1 MNRLKQLRQ
10 SRGITQDELGRILGV
25 QKAAVCKYETGRVP
39 LPSSVLCTLSEYFD
53 TTADFI
59 LGNDDVKTW
68 FKEGIGTDSG
78 VDSCSGSYCDSH
90 NYTMVPLLGT
100 VHAGLPIFADENIAE
115 YLPITSPQN
124 DASNYFFMQVEGD
137 CMTPDHIIE
146 GSLVLVKKGVVQTNN
161 RICVVRLGDEVL
173 LRRVQFF
180 EKHIAL
186 IPSNTAYTPMIVDS
200 GDVEIVGQVVEVRIS
215 YR

>member
-10 SRGITQDELGRILGV
+10 SRNITQDELGRILGV

-39 LPSSVLCTLSEYFD
+39 LPSSVLVKLSEVFG
-53 TTADFI
+53 TTADYI

-68 FKEGIGTDSG
+68 FKDG
-78 VDSCSGSYCDSH
+78 VEADNDTSNSYDERC
-90 NYTMVPLLGT
+90 NYAMVPLLGT

-115 YLPITSPQN
+115 YLPVNSPKS
-124 DASNYFFMQVEGD
+124 DAKEYFFMQVEGD

-146 GSLVLVKKGVVQTNN
+146 GSLVLVKKGQVQTNN

-186 IPSNTAYTPMIVDS
+186 IPSNPVYSPMIVDS
-200 GDVEIVGQVVEVRIS
+200 GDVEIVGQVIESRIRYS
-215 YR
+215 